1 MNYLTSEDG
10 KPIKNTNPLPTQ
22 LVDENGNPHPFEV
35 DENGYL
41 KVNTN
46 ITSVTATDVAIHD
59 AVTSANKLVI
69 NPDGTI
75 GVQVSG
81 SKLAEQKTQANAVSG
96 TLTFSTNISTIEICN
111 TDSVIGVFTVNGIA
125 INVPAGGIFKA
136 SIGGTAGTTVT
147 VAGAANYIV
156 SRYE

>member
-1 MNYLTSEDG
+1 MNYLTSENG

-22 LVDENGNPHPFEV
+22 LVDADGNPHPFEV

-46 ITSVTATDVAIHD
+46 ITSVTATDVTIHD
-59 AVTSANKLVI
+59 PVTSANKLVV

-81 SKLAEQKTQANAVSG
+81 CIPECAWLDGGSAPTPIDPSKFAWGYKFNATNGAITAYGWSG
-96 TLTFSTNISTIEICN
+96 SAWVE
-111 TDSVIGVFTVNGIA
+111 VI
-125 INVPAGGIFKA
+125 
-136 SIGGTAGTTVT
+136 
-147 VAGAANYIV
+147 
-156 SRYE
+156 